1 MHATTTRRPSLLLS
15 RLDVERIEELLEQP
29 QFRGLDTG
37 SCAAN
42 SSAPRWLEPA
52 AMPGDVI
59 TMNSVARVRVDDAEL
74 GSHERELALVY
85 PRDADGSAHKVSI
98 PGAGGQRPARPA
110 HGRQH
115 RLADARR
122 AHGAPG
128 SAGDPLPAGGGG
140 RVAPLMCIPL
150 SPLRRGCSTAGA
162 GAPANKRSRP
172 EGGRHG
178 WRELRGRGAI
188 GA

>member
-37 SCAAN
+37 ALRGELERAEV
-42 SSAPRWLEPA
+42 AEPA

-59 TMNSVARVRVDDAEL
+59 TMNSVACVRVDDAEL

-98 PGAGGQRPARPA
+98 
-110 HGRQH
+110 
-115 RLADARR
+115 LA
-122 AHGAPG
+122 PVG
-128 SAGDPLPAGGGG
+128 SALLGLRTGDSIDWPMPGG
-140 RVAPLMCIPL
+140 R
-150 SPLRRGCSTAGA
+150 TARLEVLAIRYQPEAA
-162 GAPANKRSRP
+162 G
-172 EGGRHG
+172 
-178 WRELRGRGAI
+178 ELHR
-188 GA
+188 